1 MTKPA
6 TESTLD
12 KITFKDWLFALIG
25 LLFTLSGLLIIQ
37 KDFNTGITTLVF
49 FGSCFAVAA
58 HTIIR
63 KLRLQRQS
71 LRTVTV
77 VGGEPIHASK
87 KRIALLGIGL
97 LAFGSTLMLFQPD
110 DNKIFYGIT
119 LLIALTGAVMLVGLF
134 SGRLAKTYIQF
145 DPSGFTFGYP
155 KGKVSIPWEA
165 ITDLYRGEIHNNQAI
180 FLSVAQENI
189 LVEPASYLAKVNKQ
203 MASSRKWTGADFVI
217 MTSTY
222 GIDAP
227 VLMAAIERYITQPEA
242 RVELQAQRKL
252 SEG

>member
-1 MTKPA
+1 M
-6 TESTLD
+6 D
-12 KITFKDWLFALIG
+12 KVTFKDWLFALIG
-25 LLFTLSGLLIIQ
+25 LLFVLSSLLIMQ
-37 KDFNTGITTLVF
+37 KDFNTGMTTLVF
-49 FGSCFAVAA
+49 FGACFAVAV
-58 HTIIR
+58 HIIIR

-71 LRTVTV
+71 LHTVTV
-77 VGGEPIHASK
+77 SGGEPIHASK

-110 DNKIFYGIT
+110 DNRIFYGIS
-119 LLIALTGAVMLVGLF
+119 LLIAITGAVLLLGLF

-145 DPSGFTFGYP
+145 DPAGFTFGYP
-155 KGKVSIPWEA
+155 KGKVSIAWEA
-165 ITDLYRGEIHNNQAI
+165 ITDLYRGDIHNNPAV
-180 FLSVAQENI
+180 FLSVAAENI
-189 LVEPASYLAKVNKQ
+189 TVEPASYLAKVSKQ

-242 RVELQAQRKL
+242 RAELQAQRKL
-252 SEG
+252 SEN